1 MARDYTKYTV
11 EDLEENLNKLFSN
24 KWFSDLFNFLKVNI

>member
-11 EDLEENLNKLFSN
+11 EGFGQNHSMGYDFHSYAQDIIDSL
-24 KWFSDLFNFLKVNI
+24 I